1 MSRVTSVELDAEDV
15 NYVDTL
21 MRESRVRSLKE
32 FVEKCVR
39 FGRQYTLDRWLPGL
53 FYVGPLRVVMMP
65 QRALSIILERVR
77 EEDYE
82 DVGRELGEI
91 TKSFVLFPYQQDTA
105 KNPEEGVQVMSE
117 TGLGQF
123 LMPNKSSIQ
132 IISPALPFEMMKA
145 YVETVLGIKLEP
157 VKMKID
163 VHLFKIS
170 S

>member
-1 MSRVTSVELDAEDV
+1 MSRVTSVELDEEDV
-15 NYVDTL
+15 SYVDSL
-21 MRESRVRSLKE
+21 MRDSRIRSLKE

-65 QRALSIILERVR
+65 HRALSIILERVR

-91 TKSFVLFPYQQDTA
+91 SKSFALFHYQQDTTENLDA
-105 KNPEEGVQVMSE
+105 GIQIMSE
-117 TGLGQF
+117 VGLGQF
-123 LMPNKSSIQ
+123 IMPNKTNIQ
-132 IISPALPFEMMKA
+132 VISPALPFEMMKA
-145 YVETVLGIKLEP
+145 YVETVLDLKLEP

-170 S
+170 Q